1 MNSVSHGSRAGRE
14 PTGPATASPAPEPSH
29 RGAQPARR
37 TEHYKLK
44 LRSTVT
50 LHANRSRSCA
60 RARRPTCRRDAVTST
75 PMAVTHGTGTFELEA
90 PDAAEMARRRDD
102 VLAKGLPWLVAEQ
115 RRPGAGLCLRQPL
128 PPAAGL
134 PLQRRGLDLPAPR
147 GPGPRRRARAAGRA
161 GGPLPGGRRAPDA
174 GGDRRQRQRGF
185 ESACIGRWASSVA
198 VVLQSVG
205 WKFGRWLDVVLMQR
219 PLGAGSGGAGRCR
232 VKRPR
237 SKTLATWL
245 AVIGGAFG
253 AHRFYLHGW
262 RDLIAWLYPLPTLL
276 GLAGVQ
282 RMRAF
287 GQDDRVAWV
296 LIPLLGLAL
305 SAAMLSAIVYGLTP
319 DDKWAVRPTGQPPQA
334 TGWAPVLGVII
345 ALLIGSSVLM
355 GTVAFS
361 GQRFFEWQLE
371 QSADRP

>member
-1 MNSVSHGSRAGRE
+1 M
-14 PTGPATASPAPEPSH
+14 
-29 RGAQPARR
+29 
-37 TEHYKLK
+37 
-44 LRSTVT
+44 
-50 LHANRSRSCA
+50 
-60 RARRPTCRRDAVTST
+60 
-75 PMAVTHGTGTFELEA
+75 
-90 PDAAEMARRRDD
+90 
-102 VLAKGLPWLVAEQ
+102 
-115 RRPGAGLCLRQPL
+115 
-128 PPAAGL
+128 
-134 PLQRRGLDLPAPR
+134 
-147 GPGPRRRARAAGRA
+147 
-161 GGPLPGGRRAPDA
+161 
-174 GGDRRQRQRGF
+174 
-185 ESACIGRWASSVA
+185 
-198 VVLQSVG
+198 
-205 WKFGRWLDVVLMQR
+205 
-219 PLGAGSGGAGRCR
+219 
-232 VKRPR
+232 KRPR

-253 AHRFYLHGW
+253 THRFYLHGW

-319 DDKWAVRPTGQPPQA
+319 DDKWAVRHNPGQPPQA

-345 ALLIGSSVLM
+345 ALLVGSSVLM